1 MQISE
6 VAQHRQEFNDTG
18 QIRVFEIWSQALHV
32 IEFYYKETIQCDLL
46 TLASSQSMSFALY
59 KQFQ

>member
-32 IEFYYKETIQCDLL
+32 IEFYYKETIQRDLL
-46 TLASSQSMSFALY
+46 TLA
-59 KQFQ
+59 